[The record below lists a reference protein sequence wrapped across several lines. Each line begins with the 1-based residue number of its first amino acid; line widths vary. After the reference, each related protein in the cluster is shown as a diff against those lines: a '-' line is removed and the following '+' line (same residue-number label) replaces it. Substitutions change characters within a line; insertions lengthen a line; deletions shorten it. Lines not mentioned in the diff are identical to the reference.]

1 LIKNNY
7 FNLYCLI
14 LIGAFFLLLFDYETF
29 IYIILLL
36 VIIYLNFFKNHKND
50 PIVKLFSYLSV
61 PIFYSLKYIFSTS
74 TKFDNY
80 WMNMSQKSYGGL
92 QRFWDIQQ
100 MYFGINCNSDTNKI
114 SSDGYTFLFGDIS
127 KSCPFDIGWGPL
139 VNNLSLNINVWDAT
153 LYTGLIGLVL
163 VLFTH
168 RIILKK
174 SSDNFL
180 TSIIFISPP
189 VNFVFERMNIDLFI
203 FLIAYLIL
211 VRFEK
216 NYIFKGLIF
225 SILILIKSHPI
236 GFIPGLIMYGLYKK
250 NATISLYMLF
260 IGTISSIAILFYSDT
275 ATYINSKVY
284 VNDFGRSFGLLGNYE
299 VLNFIRTDIGNT
311 KLVIFFTLYLLLL
324 FAINLQMLKNFKTL
338 FTFKMDYLTT
348 SVFTWFLFVSLFEN
362 FDYRIAF
369 IIILS
374 GLVGLDKNRAILTA
388 FFIYIFLSPLNI
400 YGESALGTYNILFYI
415 IKNLLFHSILL
426 FMVLNLLRL
435 FKLSLLS
442 K

>member
-1 LIKNNY
+1 
-7 FNLYCLI
+7 
-14 LIGAFFLLLFDYETF
+14 
-29 IYIILLL
+29 
-36 VIIYLNFFKNHKND
+36 
-50 PIVKLFSYLSV
+50 
-61 PIFYSLKYIFSTS
+61 
-74 TKFDNY
+74 
-80 WMNMSQKSYGGL
+80 MSQKSYGGL

-100 MYFGINCNSDTNKI
+100 MYFGINCNNDTNKI
-114 SSDGYTFLFGDIS
+114 RSDGYTFLFGDIS

-163 VLFTH
+163 VLLTH

-174 SSDNFL
+174 SSDIFL

-189 VNFVFERMNIDLFI
+189 VNFAFERMNIDLFI

-225 SILILIKSHPI
+225 SILVLIKSHPI
-236 GFIPGLIMYGLYKK
+236 GFIPGLILYGLYKK

-260 IGTISSIAILFYSDT
+260 IGTISSIAVLFYSDT

-299 VLNFIRTDIGNT
+299 VLNFIRNDIGNA
-311 KLVIFFTLYLLLL
+311 KLVIFFILYLLLL
-324 FAINLQMLKNFKTL
+324 FTLNLQMLKNFKTL
-338 FTFKMDYLTT
+338 FTYKMNYLTT

-374 GLVGLDKNRAILTA
+374 GLVGLDKNKSILTA
-388 FFIYIFLSPLNI
+388 FFIFVFLSPLNI
-400 YGESALGTYNILFYI
+400 YGESALGTYNILFYVL
-415 IKNLLFHSILL
+415 KNLLFHSILL

-442 K
+442 KWLYEYKK

>member
-1 LIKNNY
+1 M
-7 FNLYCLI
+7 
-14 LIGAFFLLLFDYETF
+14 
-29 IYIILLL
+29 L

-50 PIVKLFSYLSV
+50 SIFKLFSYLSV

-100 MYFGINCNSDTNKI
+100 MYFGINCNNDTNKI

-127 KSCPFDIGWGPL
+127 KSCPFNIGWGPL

-163 VLFTH
+163 VLLTH

-174 SSDNFL
+174 SSDIFL

-225 SILILIKSHPI
+225 SILVLIKSHPI
-236 GFIPGLIMYGLYKK
+236 GFIPGLILYGLYKK

-260 IGTISSIAILFYSDT
+260 IGTISSIAVLYYSDT

-299 VLNFIRTDIGNT
+299 VLNFIRNDIGNA
-311 KLVIFFTLYLLLL
+311 KLVIFFILYLLLL
-324 FAINLQMLKNFKTL
+324 FALNLQMLKNFKTL
-338 FTFKMDYLTT
+338 FTYKMNYLTT

-374 GLVGLDKNRAILTA
+374 ALVGLDKNKSILTA
-388 FFIYIFLSPLNI
+388 FFIFVFLSPLNI
-400 YGESALGTYNILFYI
+400 YGESALGTYNILFYVL
-415 IKNLLFHSILL
+415 KNLLFHSILL

>member
-1 LIKNNY
+1 M
-7 FNLYCLI
+7 
-14 LIGAFFLLLFDYETF
+14 
-29 IYIILLL
+29 L

-50 PIVKLFSYLSV
+50 LIFKLFSYLSV

-100 MYFGINCNSDTNKI
+100 MYFGINCNNDTNKI
-114 SSDGYTFLFGDIS
+114 RSDGYTFLFGDIS

-163 VLFTH
+163 VLLTH

-174 SSDNFL
+174 SSDIFL

-189 VNFVFERMNIDLFI
+189 VNFAFERMNIDLFI

-225 SILILIKSHPI
+225 SILVLIKSHPI
-236 GFIPGLIMYGLYKK
+236 GFIPGLILYGLYKK

-260 IGTISSIAILFYSDT
+260 IGTISSIAVLFYSDT

-299 VLNFIRTDIGNT
+299 VLNFIRNDIGNA
-311 KLVIFFTLYLLLL
+311 KLVIFFILYLLLL
-324 FAINLQMLKNFKTL
+324 FTLNLQMLKNFKTL
-338 FTFKMDYLTT
+338 FTYEMNYLTT

-374 GLVGLDKNRAILTA
+374 GLVGLDKNKSILTA
-388 FFIYIFLSPLNI
+388 FFIFIFLSPLNI
-400 YGESALGTYNILFYI
+400 YGESALGTYNILFYVL
-415 IKNLLFHSILL
+415 KNLLFHSILL

-442 K
+442 KWLYEYKK

>member
-1 LIKNNY
+1 M
-7 FNLYCLI
+7 
-14 LIGAFFLLLFDYETF
+14 
-29 IYIILLL
+29 L

-50 PIVKLFSYLSV
+50 SIFKLFSYLSV

-100 MYFGINCNSDTNKI
+100 MYFGINCNNDTNKI

-163 VLFTH
+163 VLLTH

-174 SSDNFL
+174 SSDIFL

-225 SILILIKSHPI
+225 SILVLIKSHPI
-236 GFIPGLIMYGLYKK
+236 GFIPGLILYGLYKK

-260 IGTISSIAILFYSDT
+260 IGTISSIAVLFYSDT

-299 VLNFIRTDIGNT
+299 VLNFIRNDIGNA
-311 KLVIFFTLYLLLL
+311 KLVIFFILYLLLL
-324 FAINLQMLKNFKTL
+324 FALNLQMLKNFKTL
-338 FTFKMDYLTT
+338 FTYKMNYLTT

-369 IIILS
+369 IVIIS
-374 GLVGLDKNRAILTA
+374 GLVGLDKNKSILTA
-388 FFIYIFLSPLNI
+388 FFIFVFLSPLNI
-400 YGESALGTYNILFYI
+400 YGESALGTYNILFYVL
-415 IKNLLFHSILL
+415 KNLLFHSILL

>member
-1 LIKNNY
+1 M
-7 FNLYCLI
+7 
-14 LIGAFFLLLFDYETF
+14 
-29 IYIILLL
+29 L

-50 PIVKLFSYLSV
+50 LIFKLFSYLSV

-100 MYFGINCNSDTNKI
+100 MYFGINCNNDTNKI
-114 SSDGYTFLFGDIS
+114 RSDGYTFLFGDIS

-163 VLFTH
+163 VLLTH

-174 SSDNFL
+174 SSDIFL

-189 VNFVFERMNIDLFI
+189 VNFAFERMNIDLFI

-225 SILILIKSHPI
+225 SILVLIKSHPI
-236 GFIPGLIMYGLYKK
+236 GFIPGLILYGLYKK

-260 IGTISSIAILFYSDT
+260 IGTISSIAVLFYSDT

-299 VLNFIRTDIGNT
+299 VLNFIRNDIGNA
-311 KLVIFFTLYLLLL
+311 KLVIFFILYLLLL
-324 FAINLQMLKNFKTL
+324 FTLNLQMLKNFKTL
-338 FTFKMDYLTT
+338 FTYKMNYLTT

-374 GLVGLDKNRAILTA
+374 GLVGLDKNKSILTA
-388 FFIYIFLSPLNI
+388 FFIFIFLSPLNI
-400 YGESALGTYNILFYI
+400 YGESALGTYNILFYVL
-415 IKNLLFHSILL
+415 KNLLFHSILL

-442 K
+442 KWLYEYKK

>member
-1 LIKNNY
+1 M
-7 FNLYCLI
+7 
-14 LIGAFFLLLFDYETF
+14 
-29 IYIILLL
+29 L

-50 PIVKLFSYLSV
+50 LIFKLFSYLSV

-100 MYFGINCNSDTNKI
+100 MYFGINCNNDTNKI
-114 SSDGYTFLFGDIS
+114 RSDGYTFLFGDIS

-163 VLFTH
+163 VLLTH

-174 SSDNFL
+174 SSDIFL

-189 VNFVFERMNIDLFI
+189 VNFAFERMNIDLFI

-225 SILILIKSHPI
+225 SILVLIKSHPI
-236 GFIPGLIMYGLYKK
+236 GFIPGLILYGLYKK

-260 IGTISSIAILFYSDT
+260 IGTISSIAVLFYSDT

-299 VLNFIRTDIGNT
+299 VLNFIRNDIGNA
-311 KLVIFFTLYLLLL
+311 KLVIFFILYLLLL
-324 FAINLQMLKNFKTL
+324 FALNLQMLKNFKTL
-338 FTFKMDYLTT
+338 VTYKMNYLTT

-374 GLVGLDKNRAILTA
+374 GLVGLDKNKSILTA
-388 FFIYIFLSPLNI
+388 FFIFIFLSPLNI
-400 YGESALGTYNILFYI
+400 YGESALGTYNILFYVL
-415 IKNLLFHSILL
+415 KNLLFHSILL

-442 K
+442 KWLYEYKK

>member
-1 LIKNNY
+1 M
-7 FNLYCLI
+7 
-14 LIGAFFLLLFDYETF
+14 
-29 IYIILLL
+29 L

-50 PIVKLFSYLSV
+50 SIFKLFSYLSV

-100 MYFGINCNSDTNKI
+100 MYFGINCNNDTNKI

-163 VLFTH
+163 VLLTH

-174 SSDNFL
+174 SSDIFL

-225 SILILIKSHPI
+225 SILVLIKSHPI
-236 GFIPGLIMYGLYKK
+236 GFIPGLILYGLYKK

-260 IGTISSIAILFYSDT
+260 IGTISSIAVLFYSDT

-299 VLNFIRTDIGNT
+299 VLNFIRNDIGNA
-311 KLVIFFTLYLLLL
+311 KLVIFFILYLLLL
-324 FAINLQMLKNFKTL
+324 FALNLQMLKNFKTL
-338 FTFKMDYLTT
+338 FTYKMNYLTT

-374 GLVGLDKNRAILTA
+374 GLVGLDKNKSILTA
-388 FFIYIFLSPLNI
+388 FFIFIFLSPLNI
-400 YGESALGTYNILFYI
+400 YGESALGTYNILFYVL
-415 IKNLLFHSILL
+415 KNLLFHSILL

-435 FKLSLLS
+435 LKLSLLS
-442 K
+442 KWLYEY

>member
-1 LIKNNY
+1 M
-7 FNLYCLI
+7 
-14 LIGAFFLLLFDYETF
+14 
-29 IYIILLL
+29 L

-50 PIVKLFSYLSV
+50 SIFKLFSYLSV

-100 MYFGINCNSDTNKI
+100 MYFGINCNNDTNKI

-163 VLFTH
+163 VLLTH

-174 SSDNFL
+174 SSDIFL

-225 SILILIKSHPI
+225 SILVLIKSHPI
-236 GFIPGLIMYGLYKK
+236 GFIPGLILYGLYKK

-260 IGTISSIAILFYSDT
+260 IGTISSIAVLFYSDT

-299 VLNFIRTDIGNT
+299 VLNFIRNDIGNA
-311 KLVIFFTLYLLLL
+311 KLVIFFILYLLLL
-324 FAINLQMLKNFKTL
+324 FALNLQMLKNFKTL
-338 FTFKMDYLTT
+338 FTYKMNYLTT

-374 GLVGLDKNRAILTA
+374 GLVGLDKNKSILTA
-388 FFIYIFLSPLNI
+388 FFIFVFLSPLNI
-400 YGESALGTYNILFYI
+400 YGESALGTYNILFYVL
-415 IKNLLFHSILL
+415 KNLLFHSILL

-442 K
+442 KWLYEYKK

>member
-1 LIKNNY
+1 M
-7 FNLYCLI
+7 
-14 LIGAFFLLLFDYETF
+14 
-29 IYIILLL
+29 L

-299 VLNFIRTDIGNT
+299 VLNFIRTDIGNA
-311 KLVIFFTLYLLLL
+311 KLVIFFILYLLLL

>member
-1 LIKNNY
+1 M
-7 FNLYCLI
+7 
-14 LIGAFFLLLFDYETF
+14 
-29 IYIILLL
+29 

-50 PIVKLFSYLSV
+50 PIIRLFSYISV
-61 PIFYSLKYIFSTS
+61 PTFYVLKFIFSTS
-74 TKFDNY
+74 SKFDNY

-100 MYFGINCNSDTNKI
+100 MYFGINCNNDTNKI
-114 SSDGYTFLFGDIS
+114 RSDGYTFLFGDIS

-163 VLFTH
+163 VLLTH

-174 SSDNFL
+174 SSDIFL

-189 VNFVFERMNIDLFI
+189 VNFAFERMNIDLFI

-225 SILILIKSHPI
+225 SILVLIKSHPI
-236 GFIPGLIMYGLYKK
+236 GFIPGLILYGLYKK

-260 IGTISSIAILFYSDT
+260 IGTISSIAVLFYSDT

-299 VLNFIRTDIGNT
+299 VLNFIRNDIGNA
-311 KLVIFFTLYLLLL
+311 KLVIFFILYLLLL
-324 FAINLQMLKNFKTL
+324 FTLNLQMLKNFKTL
-338 FTFKMDYLTT
+338 FTYKMNYLTT

-374 GLVGLDKNRAILTA
+374 GLVGLDKNKSILTA
-388 FFIYIFLSPLNI
+388 FFIFIFLSPLNI
-400 YGESALGTYNILFYI
+400 YGESALGTYNILFYVL
-415 IKNLLFHSILL
+415 KNLLFHSILL

-442 K
+442 KWLYEYKK

>member
-1 LIKNNY
+1 M
-7 FNLYCLI
+7 
-14 LIGAFFLLLFDYETF
+14 
-29 IYIILLL
+29 L

-50 PIVKLFSYLSV
+50 SIFKLFSYLSV

-100 MYFGINCNSDTNKI
+100 MYFGINCNNDTNKI

-163 VLFTH
+163 VLLTH

-174 SSDNFL
+174 SSDIFL

-225 SILILIKSHPI
+225 SILVLIKSHPI
-236 GFIPGLIMYGLYKK
+236 GFIPGLILYGLYKK

-260 IGTISSIAILFYSDT
+260 IGTISSIAVLYYSDT

-299 VLNFIRTDIGNT
+299 VLNFIRNDIGNA
-311 KLVIFFTLYLLLL
+311 KLVIFFILYLLLL
-324 FAINLQMLKNFKTL
+324 FALNLQMLKNFKTL
-338 FTFKMDYLTT
+338 FTYKMNYLTT

-374 GLVGLDKNRAILTA
+374 ALVGLDKNKSILTA
-388 FFIYIFLSPLNI
+388 FFIFVFLSPLNI
-400 YGESALGTYNILFYI
+400 YGESALGTYNILFYVL
-415 IKNLLFHSILL
+415 KNLLFHSILL

>member
-1 LIKNNY
+1 M
-7 FNLYCLI
+7 
-14 LIGAFFLLLFDYETF
+14 
-29 IYIILLL
+29 L

-50 PIVKLFSYLSV
+50 SIFKLFSYLSV

-100 MYFGINCNSDTNKI
+100 MYFGINCNNDTNKI

-127 KSCPFDIGWGPL
+127 KSCPFNIGWGPL

-163 VLFTH
+163 VILTH

-174 SSDNFL
+174 SSDIFL

-225 SILILIKSHPI
+225 SILVLIKSHPI
-236 GFIPGLIMYGLYKK
+236 GFIPGLILYGLYKK

-260 IGTISSIAILFYSDT
+260 IGTISSIAVLFYSDT

-299 VLNFIRTDIGNT
+299 VLNFIRNDIGNA
-311 KLVIFFTLYLLLL
+311 KLVIFFILYLLLL
-324 FAINLQMLKNFKTL
+324 FALNLQMLKNFKTL
-338 FTFKMDYLTT
+338 FTYKMNYLTT

-369 IIILS
+369 IVIIS
-374 GLVGLDKNRAILTA
+374 GLVGLDKNKSILTA
-388 FFIYIFLSPLNI
+388 FFIFVFLSPLNI
-400 YGESALGTYNILFYI
+400 YGESALGTYNILFYVL
-415 IKNLLFHSILL
+415 KNLLFHSILL

-442 K
+442 KWLYEYKK

>member
-1 LIKNNY
+1 M
-7 FNLYCLI
+7 
-14 LIGAFFLLLFDYETF
+14 
-29 IYIILLL
+29 L

-50 PIVKLFSYLSV
+50 SIFKLFSYLSV

-100 MYFGINCNSDTNKI
+100 MYFGINCNNDTNKI

-163 VLFTH
+163 VILTH

-174 SSDNFL
+174 SSDIFL

-225 SILILIKSHPI
+225 SILVLIKSHPI
-236 GFIPGLIMYGLYKK
+236 GFIPGLILYGLYKK

-260 IGTISSIAILFYSDT
+260 IGTISSIAVLFYSDT

-299 VLNFIRTDIGNT
+299 VLNFIRNDIGNA
-311 KLVIFFTLYLLLL
+311 KLVIFFILYLLLL
-324 FAINLQMLKNFKTL
+324 FALNLQMLKNFKTL
-338 FTFKMDYLTT
+338 FTYKMNYLTT

-369 IIILS
+369 IVIIS
-374 GLVGLDKNRAILTA
+374 GLVGLDKNKSILTA
-388 FFIYIFLSPLNI
+388 FFIFVFLSPLNI
-400 YGESALGTYNILFYI
+400 YGESALGTYNILFYVL
-415 IKNLLFHSILL
+415 KNLLFHSILL

>member
-1 LIKNNY
+1 M
-7 FNLYCLI
+7 
-14 LIGAFFLLLFDYETF
+14 
-29 IYIILLL
+29 L

-50 PIVKLFSYLSV
+50 LIFKLFSYLSV

-100 MYFGINCNSDTNKI
+100 MYFGINCNNDTNKI
-114 SSDGYTFLFGDIS
+114 RSDGYTFLFGDIS

-163 VLFTH
+163 VLLTH

-174 SSDNFL
+174 SSDIFL

-189 VNFVFERMNIDLFI
+189 VNFAFERMNIDLFI

-225 SILILIKSHPI
+225 SILVLIKSHPI
-236 GFIPGLIMYGLYKK
+236 GFIPGLILYGLYKK

-260 IGTISSIAILFYSDT
+260 IGTISSIAVLFYSDT

-299 VLNFIRTDIGNT
+299 VLNFIRNDIGNA
-311 KLVIFFTLYLLLL
+311 KLVIFFILYLLLL
-324 FAINLQMLKNFKTL
+324 FTLNLQMLKNFKTL
-338 FTFKMDYLTT
+338 FTYKMNYLTT

-374 GLVGLDKNRAILTA
+374 GLVGLDKNKSILTA
-388 FFIYIFLSPLNI
+388 FFIFVFLSPLNI
-400 YGESALGTYNILFYI
+400 YGESALGTYNILFYVL
-415 IKNLLFHSILL
+415 KNLLFHSILL

-442 K
+442 KWLYEYKK

>member
-1 LIKNNY
+1 M
-7 FNLYCLI
+7 
-14 LIGAFFLLLFDYETF
+14 
-29 IYIILLL
+29 L

-50 PIVKLFSYLSV
+50 SIFKLFSYLSV

-100 MYFGINCNSDTNKI
+100 MYFGINCNNDTNKI
-114 SSDGYTFLFGDIS
+114 RSDGYTFLFGDIS

-163 VLFTH
+163 VLLTH

-174 SSDNFL
+174 SSDIFL

-225 SILILIKSHPI
+225 SILVLIKSHPI
-236 GFIPGLIMYGLYKK
+236 GFIPGLILYGLYKK

-260 IGTISSIAILFYSDT
+260 IGTISSIAVLFYSDT

-299 VLNFIRTDIGNT
+299 VLNFIRNDIGNA
-311 KLVIFFTLYLLLL
+311 KLVIFFILYLLLL
-324 FAINLQMLKNFKTL
+324 FALNLQMLKNFKTL
-338 FTFKMDYLTT
+338 FTYKMNYLTT

-374 GLVGLDKNRAILTA
+374 GLVGLDKNKSILTA
-388 FFIYIFLSPLNI
+388 FFIFIFLSPLNI
-400 YGESALGTYNILFYI
+400 YGESALGTYNILFYVL
-415 IKNLLFHSILL
+415 KNLLFHSILL

-442 K
+442 KWLYEYKK